1 MFAIAKNFTRA
12 AAEVGEELGFTVA
25 LEGERI
31 GELVDTL
38 ELEKE
43 KRSLKVERT
52 FTGSTGPRAL
62 NQ

>member
-1 MFAIAKNFTRA
+1 MFAIAENFTRA

-38 ELEKE
+38 EPEKE
-43 KRSLKVERT
+43 KKVLE
-52 FTGSTGPRAL
+52 G
-62 NQ
+62 